1 MGRREAAATRSAQRL
16 KEAKEQAWEAVTA
29 DERLSLA
36 TKRAIAAGFHR
47 PDQELLLEGYV
58 QPYFGT
64 MLPFWESHDIDE
76 ALMFVRSMYQMTII
90 TTEVVHL
97 VEQYLQRD
105 LIRPMRSGL

>member
-1 MGRREAAATRSAQRL
+1 MGRREAAAASAAHPL

-29 DERLSLA
+29 DDRLSLA

-64 MLPFWESHDIDE
+64 LLPFWESHDIDE
-76 ALMFVRSMYQMTII
+76 ALMFVRSMHPMTII
-90 TTEVVHL
+90 APEVVHL
-97 VEQYLQRD
+97 VDQYLKVHV
-105 LIRPMRSGL
+105 PVP